1 MTSQKKLSRKTK
13 KLPDFVVR
21 AERAMRR
28 VARQLKRESATMGTP
43 LVFGSD
49 GKVQYVYFAF
59 DKKNP
64 RKIVERRRVTL
75 KTFRRGKRK
84 SCK

>member
-28 VARQLKRESATMGTP
+28 VARQLKRESATLGTP
-43 LVFGSD
+43 LVLGD
-49 GKVQYVYFAF
+49 DNKIQHVYFAF

-75 KTFRRGKRK
+75 KRLGRKKLKRNN
-84 SCK
+84 